1 MMYLKIYD
9 DKIAEKILEECECAE
24 TIHPYDALM
33 ERYIDSALDDL
44 EKHYNLTKEERE
56 CITPE
61 LYKEV
66 HNMEMPEDDVSAVVY
81 LFVDDKL
88 AELRGD
94 E

>member
-1 MMYLKIYD
+1 MKYLKVLD
-9 DKIAEKILEECECAE
+9 DKQAEFLERTGIGE
-24 TIHPYDALM
+24 IVHPYDALM
-33 ERYIDSALDDL
+33 ERYIDSALDAL
-44 EKHYNLTKEERE
+44 EKHYNLTKEERDR
-56 CITPE
+56 ITPE

-88 AELRGD
+88 TELRGD